1 MNHKLINNIFN
12 SGIEKI
18 ILLSSQFVITM
29 ILIRTLGR
37 ESYGIIGIVTG
48 YYAIL
53 SILNLSIEP
62 IILRDH
68 KKYTDI
74 NKVIFNFEV
83 FNIFKIVILLIF
95 SLILSYFLSKNFTNI
110 NFLYSMGSIFIIT
123 SLEILISPF
132 VFYASSQY
140 RQQLVTKITF
150 IRVVLNLILAMGLF
164 YIPTLEY
171 IFYKDIV
178 IFIIILYLWI
188 NIAYKE
194 LNIKFTTKLFSQIDI
209 NFIWKTI
216 VNYSLW
222 SHLTSISTNIIYK
235 IDTVFLS
242 FFVGLNEIGDYN
254 IALNSANVANILPGI
269 LGYQNKVA
277 LSHTKTEEE
286 AYKISNMFI
295 RLSIYIG
302 LFTFIIFYF
311 FGDFYLYLITGNDNN
326 ENIYI
331 YMMFIVTGLII
342 LKSFASG
349 FTSFIAIKNNI
360 KSLFIYITLPSLI
373 SALILYYIS
382 ASQFGVY
389 GIAFSNL
396 LISLIWL
403 VLFIVYLKKI
413 NYVFKEI
420 LSFKKDIYLIK
431 KKLYEIFF

>member
-140 RQQLVTKITF
+140 KQQLVTKITF

-311 FGDFYLYLITGNDNN
+311 FGDFYLYLITGHENN

-349 FTSFIAIKNNI
+349 FTSFIVIKNNI

-389 GIAFSNL
+389 GIAFSNI

-403 VLFIVYLKKI
+403 VLLIVYLKKI

-420 LSFKKDIYLIK
+420 LSFKKDIYFIK
-431 KKLYEIFF
+431 RKLYEIFF

>member
-83 FNIFKIVILLIF
+83 FNIFKIIILLIF

-188 NIAYKE
+188 NTAYKE

-311 FGDFYLYLITGNDNN
+311 FGDFYLYLITGNENN

-389 GIAFSNL
+389 GIAFSNI

-403 VLFIVYLKKI
+403 VLLIVYLKKI

-431 KKLYEIFF
+431 RKLYEIFF